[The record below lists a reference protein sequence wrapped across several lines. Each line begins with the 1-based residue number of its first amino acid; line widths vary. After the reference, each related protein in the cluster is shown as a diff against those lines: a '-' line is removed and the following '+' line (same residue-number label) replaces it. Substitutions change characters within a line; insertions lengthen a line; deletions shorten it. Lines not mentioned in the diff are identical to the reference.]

1 MRQIVVYNDIVEG
14 GDRLPRKTINIDLDL
29 HQGIERYRTKNEMTY
44 TSFINRAVERY
55 LIELE
60 IDEQNERRL
69 EELKKMFANEL
80 KNENIK

>member
-1 MRQIVVYNDIVEG
+1 MLFRS
-14 GDRLPRKTINIDLDL
+14 KTINIDLDL
-29 HQGIERYRTKNEMTY
+29 HQGIESYRTKNEMTY

>member
-1 MRQIVVYNDIVEG
+1 M
-14 GDRLPRKTINIDLDL
+14 PRKTINIDQDL
-29 HQGIERYRTKNEMTY
+29 HRGIESYRTKNEMTY

-80 KNENIK
+80 KNENIKW